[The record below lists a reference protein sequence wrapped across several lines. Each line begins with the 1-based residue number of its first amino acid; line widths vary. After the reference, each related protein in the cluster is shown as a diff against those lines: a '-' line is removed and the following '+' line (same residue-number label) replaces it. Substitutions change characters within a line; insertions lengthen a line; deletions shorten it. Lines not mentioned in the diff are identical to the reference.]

1 MFLTFNE
8 CGVSMSKLMS
18 CRIVFALLFVFAT
31 VPAFAGGELLTN
43 PGFEDGDLGQFG
55 TVTIPGWSTTRT
67 DGFHHDESGNVIDAK
82 ALKSSNSDT
91 AVKQDFPVVAG
102 NFSRV
107 CYWSASPHVKNQ
119 QRNRKPTTRSLSWA

>member
-8 CGVSMSKLMS
+8 CGVSMSNLIS

-31 VPAFAGGELLTN
+31 VSAFAGGELLTN
-43 PGFEDGDLGQFG
+43 PGFEDGDIGQFG

-82 ALKSSNSDT
+82 AIKLSNNT
-91 AVKQDFPVVAG
+91 VARQDFSVTAG
-102 NFSRV
+102 QEYIFSAEV
-107 CYWSASPHVKNQ
+107 
-119 QRNRKPTTRSLSWA
+119 LSSSFGSSDAGIRCLICQMV